1 MADGIERKI
10 TLGIGI
16 DVNTEKVKTA
26 DAMLSSFV
34 KKYDDTILKVDTNDF
49 NKAAREIKSLEDEIN
64 RVKKQ
69 SPKMLPALDPN
80 IKQVENFKA
89 KYKDAFAIFTD
100 GSIAKGIDNIFD
112 KIENGGAISIIDLGS
127 RMEYLKR
134 QATEVIKEIKSVGDL
149 TKFWDGTLDYRSGNM
164 DSSGIQK
171 RIDLI
176 NKLIECQKELQM
188 FSPTKLESK
197 DFES

>member
-100 GSIAKGIDNIFD
+100 GSIANGTDNVFD
-112 KIENGGAISIIDLGS
+112 KMENGGAGSIIDFGS
-127 RMEYLKR
+127 RME
-134 QATEVIKEIKSVGDL
+134 
-149 TKFWDGTLDYRSGNM
+149 
-164 DSSGIQK
+164 
-171 RIDLI
+171 
-176 NKLIECQKELQM
+176 EL
-188 FSPTKLESK
+188 
-197 DFES
+197 